1 MGFATRK
8 RLYRHMAFA
17 HNVDPAS
24 EDNEANRELIL
35 NPPPLEQVSQIVNEI
50 GLDGRHVIVNG
61 AGGVVGGNVEVKK
74 SKRGR
79 RKGAKNRLKLDPDTG
94 QLVRTLMKRPRKQ
107 QQTLQNLNNGD
118 LNIIPGV
125 AAAAGVGAAAAVGAG
140 LKKNSKSSKSVPRPT
155 NVILPTTATASAV
168 SAAMNSTTSALV
180 AAHAA
185 AAHAHQ
191 AASAASVDENNAVAA
206 AAILLNEHNASSLW
220 WPPTFSGV

>member
-118 LNIIPGV
+118 LNMIPGV
-125 AAAAGVGAAAAVGAG
+125 AAGVGAAAAVGAG